1 MFVDADDYLPLNAV
15 AILCQEILSSGADIV
30 EGGMCR
36 VLDSW
41 GLIKKK
47 RVCERLEIEQPTLF
61 QDYFI
66 SFFGINKLGVN
77 LCGKLYKKGLF
88 DKVKLKPSG
97 MKMGEDLLMNMYL
110 FPFVN
115 KYVVTNHC
123 VYCYRYGG
131 LTSRFNPT
139 LYSDLKKQYY
149 IKMDMLAEYD
159 YRKGI
164 RSTRIEMCNI
174 FCSHLIQM
182 YRFNKSEQEIN
193 LFVEE
198 EKQSGFLDEITN
210 EVEYNTNSFLFLKN
224 GDIDNLLEYC
234 REVAERKKLL
244 RTIFRW
250 VFSLL
255 RFV

>member
-1 MFVDADDYLPLNAV
+1 
-15 AILCQEILSSGADIV
+15 
-30 EGGMCR
+30 
-36 VLDSW
+36 
-41 GLIKKK
+41 
-47 RVCERLEIEQPTLF
+47 
-61 QDYFI
+61 
-66 SFFGINKLGVN
+66 
-77 LCGKLYKKGLF
+77 
-88 DKVKLKPSG
+88 
-97 MKMGEDLLMNMYL
+97 
-110 FPFVN
+110 
-115 KYVVTNHC
+115 
-123 VYCYRYGG
+123 
-131 LTSRFNPT
+131 
-139 LYSDLKKQYY
+139 
-149 IKMDMLAEYD
+149 
-159 YRKGI
+159 
-164 RSTRIEMCNI
+164 
-174 FCSHLIQM
+174 M